1 MPRVL
6 VPLAQGCEE
15 IEAVTIINVLRRAGL
30 EVISAS
36 LDGRPVKGARGITLM
51 ADVPLDEVKGQDFA
65 AVVLP
70 GGQPGTDTLK
80 KDPRVIDLL
89 ERHAARGAIT
99 AAVCAA
105 PSVLAAAGLLRH
117 KKATSYPGALD
128 HSEHGGT
135 VVDAPV
141 VADGKVITG
150 RSAGTAMDFALAV
163 VSQLLGKAKRDEVEE
178 KLVRR

>member
-15 IEAVTIINVLRRAGL
+15 LEAVTVINILRRAGL
-30 EVISAS
+30 EVLSAS
-36 LDGRPVKGARGITLM
+36 LDGRPVKGARGITLV

-70 GGQPGTDTLK
+70 GGQPGTDNLK

-89 ERHAARGAIT
+89 ERQAARGALC

-105 PSVLAAAGLLRH
+105 PAVLAQAGLLRG
-117 KKATSYPGALD
+117 KKATSFPGALD
-128 HSEHGGT
+128 QAPHGGSL
-135 VVDAPV
+135 VDAPV
-141 VADGKVITG
+141 VLDGKVLTG
-150 RSAGTAMDFALAV
+150 RSAGMVMDFALAV
-163 VSQLLGKAKRDEVEE
+163 VEQLMGKEKRDEVEE
-178 KLVRR
+178 RLVRR

>member
-30 EVISAS
+30 EVLSAS
-36 LDGRPVKGARGITLM
+36 LDGRPVKGARGITLV
-51 ADVPLDEVKGQDFA
+51 ADAPLDEVKGQDFA
-65 AVVLP
+65 AIVLP
-70 GGQPGTDTLK
+70 GGQPGADTLK

-89 ERHAARGAIT
+89 ERHAMRGALT

-105 PSVLAAAGLLRH
+105 PAVLAEAGLLRG

-128 HSEHGGT
+128 QSAHGASL
-135 VVDAPV
+135 VDAPV
-141 VADGKVITG
+141 VLDGKVLTG
-150 RSAGTAMDFALAV
+150 RSAGMAMDFALAV
-163 VSQLLGKAKRDEVEE
+163 VAQLLGKEKRNEVEA
-178 KLVRR
+178 KLLRR

>member
-15 IEAVTIINVLRRAGL
+15 LEAVTIINVLRRAGA

-36 LDGRPVKGARGITLM
+36 LDTPTVKGGRGVVLV
-51 ADVPLDEVKGQDFA
+51 ADALLNDVKGQDFA

-70 GGQPGTDTLK
+70 GGPGTDLLK
-80 KDPRVIDLL
+80 KDGRILDIL
-89 ERHAARGAIT
+89 ERHAQRGAFT

-105 PSVLAAAGLLRH
+105 PKVLAEAGLLRG
-117 KKATSYPGALD
+117 KRATSYPGALD
-128 HSEHGGT
+128 QAPHEGT
-135 VVDAPV
+135 VVDSAA

-150 RSAGTAMDFALAV
+150 RSAGTAMDFALLV
-163 VSQLLGKAKRDEVEE
+163 VEQLFDKAKRDDVEA
-178 KLVRR
+178 KLIRK

>member
-30 EVISAS
+30 EVLSAS
-36 LDGRPVKGARGITLM
+36 LDGRPVKGARGITLV
-51 ADVPLDEVKGQDFA
+51 ADAPLDEVKGQDFA

-70 GGQPGTDTLK
+70 GGQPGTDNLK
-80 KDPRVIDLL
+80 KDPRILDLL
-89 ERHAARGAIT
+89 ERHAARGAVT

-105 PSVLAAAGLLRH
+105 PGVLAAAGLLRG
-117 KKATSYPGALD
+117 KKATSYPGAL
-128 HSEHGGT
+128 EPAGHGGT

-141 VADGKVITG
+141 VVDGKVITG
-150 RSAGTAMDFALAV
+150 RSAGMAMDFALAV
-163 VSQLLGKAKRDEVEE
+163 AAQLLGQAKRDEVEA
-178 KLVRR
+178 KLERR

>member
-15 IEAVTIINVLRRAGL
+15 LEAVTVINILRRAGL
-30 EVISAS
+30 EVLSAS
-36 LDGRPVKGARGITLM
+36 LDGRPVKGARGITLV

-70 GGQPGTDTLK
+70 GGQPGTDNLK

-89 ERHAARGAIT
+89 ERQAARGALT

-105 PSVLAAAGLLRH
+105 PSVLAQAGLLRG
-117 KKATSYPGALD
+117 KKATSFPGALD
-128 HSEHGGT
+128 QAPHLGT
-135 VVDAPV
+135 LVDAPV
-141 VADGKVITG
+141 VVDGKVITG
-150 RSAGTAMDFALAV
+150 RSAGMAMDFALEV
-163 VSQLLGKAKRDEVEE
+163 VEQLLGKEKRDEVEGR
-178 KLVRR
+178 LVRR

>member
-15 IEAVTIINVLRRAGL
+15 LEAVTIINVLRRAGA

-36 LDGRPVKGARGITLM
+36 LDGLPVKGARGITLV
-51 ADVPLDEVKGQDFA
+51 ADAPLNEFKGQDFA

-70 GGQPGTDTLK
+70 GGAGTEVLLK
-80 KDPRVIDLL
+80 DGRILDLL
-89 ERHAARGAIT
+89 ERNAARGAIS

-105 PSVLAAAGLLRH
+105 PKVLAAAGLLRG

-128 HSEHGGT
+128 QSPHEGT
-135 VVDAPV
+135 LVDAAA
-141 VADGKVITG
+141 VADGKIITG
-150 RSAGTAMDFALAV
+150 RSAGTSMDFALLV
-163 VSQLLGKAKRDEVEE
+163 VEQLFDKAKRDEVEA
-178 KLVRR
+178 KLIRQ